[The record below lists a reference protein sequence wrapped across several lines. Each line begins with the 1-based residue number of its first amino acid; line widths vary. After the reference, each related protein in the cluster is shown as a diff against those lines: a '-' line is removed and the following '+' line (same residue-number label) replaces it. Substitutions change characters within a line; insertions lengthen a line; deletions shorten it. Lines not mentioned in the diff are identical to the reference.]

1 LPRALTSRSLTPS
14 MMSASIVV
22 RSASGVCAG
31 AGAAAASAAA
41 NIAKRNAMEA
51 ERFFLVLE
59 FLMIHGDARRDA
71 LERWLA
77 PHLGSPFKLAPAS
90 EDASFRRYWRATL
103 ADGRSYVA
111 MDAPPDK
118 EDCRPFVRVARM
130 LADAGVHAP
139 QVIAQELT
147 HGFLLLSDLGMRTYL
162 NELNASNAP
171 ALFADATDA
180 LLRWQLATRAGELPP
195 YDEALLRREMNLFPE
210 WYVARHLKRELSS
223 AQKNSLDGIFAV
235 LVKSALAQPAVYVHR
250 DYMPRNLMVCEPN
263 PGVLDFQDAVL
274 GPITY
279 DMVSLVR
286 DAFISWEE
294 ERVLDWTVRYWEKA
308 KSAGLPVGADFG
320 EFWRAFE
327 WMGLQRHLKVL
338 GIFAR
343 INYRDGKPK
352 YLQDT
357 PRFLAY
363 AKNVATRYVALAPLA
378 RLLDELA

>member
-1 LPRALTSRSLTPS
+1 
-14 MMSASIVV
+14 
-22 RSASGVCAG
+22 
-31 AGAAAASAAA
+31 
-41 NIAKRNAMEA
+41 
-51 ERFFLVLE
+51 
-59 FLMIHGDARRDA
+59 MIHGDLRRAA

-77 PHLGSPFKLAPAS
+77 PQLGVSFQLIPAS

-103 ADGRSYVA
+103 ADGRTYVA

-118 EDCRPFVRVARM
+118 EDCRPFVRVAHM
-130 LADAGVHAP
+130 LSAAGVHAP
-139 QVIAQELT
+139 KIIAQELDQ
-147 HGFLLLSDLGMRTYL
+147 GFLLLSDLGSRTYL
-162 NELNASNAP
+162 EALNDANSAV
-171 ALFADATDA
+171 LIADATET

-210 WYVARHLKRELSS
+210 WYVARHLKKELSA
-223 AQKNSLDGIFAV
+223 AQKERLESVFFL
-235 LVKSALAQPAVYVHR
+235 LVKSALAQPTVYVHR

-279 DMVSLVR
+279 DVVSLVR
-286 DAFISWEE
+286 DAFMSWEE
-294 ERVLDWTVRYWEKA
+294 ERVLDWVVRYWDMA
-308 KSAGLPVGADFG
+308 RSRGLPVDADFG
-320 EFWRAFE
+320 EFWRGLE

-357 PRFLAY
+357 PRFIGY
-363 AKNVATRYVALAPLA
+363 ARSVSQRYRELAPLA
-378 RLLDELA
+378 RLLDELE

>member
-1 LPRALTSRSLTPS
+1 
-14 MMSASIVV
+14 
-22 RSASGVCAG
+22 
-31 AGAAAASAAA
+31 
-41 NIAKRNAMEA
+41 
-51 ERFFLVLE
+51 LVLE
-59 FLMIHGDARRDA
+59 FLMIHADTRRDA
-71 LERWLA
+71 LERWLKNELQQA
-77 PHLGSPFKLAPAS
+77 FTLTPAS

-103 ADGRSYVA
+103 DDGASYVA
-111 MDAPPDK
+111 MDAPPQK

-130 LADAGVHAP
+130 LREAGVHAP
-139 QVIAQELT
+139 DIIAQDLEQ
-147 HGFLLLSDLGMRTYL
+147 GFLLLCDLGKRTYL
-162 NELNASNAP
+162 QELNVANANR
-171 ALFADATDA
+171 LFADAIDA

-210 WYVARHLKRELSS
+210 WYVEKHLKKSLSKS
-223 AQKNSLDGIFAV
+223 QKEALESIFRL
-235 LVKSALAQPAVYVHR
+235 LVQSALAQPVVYVHR

-294 ERVLDWTVRYWEKA
+294 QQVLDWSVRYWERA
-308 KSAGLPVGADFG
+308 KSARLPVEADFA

-343 INYRDGKPK
+343 INYRDGKPQ

-357 PRFLAY
+357 PRFIDY
-363 AKNVATRYVALAPLA
+363 ALTVSKRYRELAPLA
-378 RLLDELA
+378 RLLDEIA